1 MYRFFNNHINKI
13 FKRKI
18 TNISYGYLN
27 LSIHDKIIHYFEN
40 LKKNIIYI
48 NDSKNCKEYIN
59 EIKKNLNEKYNFIGL
74 DVEGYKIGK
83 HGIISIIQICTENI
97 YIFDLYKCDNTYL
110 FIMYL
115 KEILENE
122 KIIKITHDC
131 REDCSIL
138 YNQYNINLNNV
149 FDTQVAYNLFLKKKK
164 KDLYQISYDDLLFK
178 CLLLNNNHKI
188 YFHKIISLDP
198 KVYLKR
204 PISKELIQ
212 YAIQDVLY
220 LKPLMLILID
230 KLNNIDEKKNI
241 LLDLNEEK
249 KKVYNLDLHKIDLI
263 NYVIDNSQKYIN
275 YQFLNSHIK
284 NEKKLQK
291 GMIIEGMIVS
301 CSNLKIYVKLNLS
314 KKGVITNYLN
324 HKYEIGDIVKCI
336 ILGFSGNN
344 YINLGFSQ
352 SSNDKLND
360 LKIIKNK

>member
-1 MYRFFNNHINKI
+1 MFRYFNINKI
-13 FKRKI
+13 FKREI
-18 TNISYGYLN
+18 NNISYGYLSLPIN
-27 LSIHDKIIHYFEN
+27 SKIAHYFEN

-48 NDSKNCKEYIN
+48 NDSKNCREHIN
-59 EIKKNLNEKYNFIGL
+59 EIRKNLNEKINFIGL

-83 HGIISIIQICTENI
+83 NGIVSIIQICTEDI
-97 YIFDLYKCDNTYL
+97 YIFDLYRCDNTYL

-115 KEILENE
+115 KELLENE

-138 YNQYNINLNNV
+138 YNQYNINLNNI

-164 KDLYQISYDDLLFK
+164 KELYQISYDDLLFK
-178 CLLLNNNHKI
+178 CLLLNNNQKI
-188 YFHKIISLDP
+188 YFHKIISLD
-198 KVYLKR
+198 KKIYLKR

-220 LKPLMLILID
+220 LKSLMLILID
-230 KLNNIDEKKNI
+230 KLSNIDEKNNTFS
-241 LLDLNEEK
+241 DLNTEK
-249 KKVYNLDLHKIDLI
+249 KNVNNLDTHKIDLI
-263 NYVIDNSQKYIN
+263 KYVIKNSQKYIN

-291 GMIIEGMIVS
+291 GMLIDGMIVS
-301 CSNLKIYVKLNLS
+301 CNNLKIYVKLNLS
-314 KKGVITNYLN
+314 KNGVITNYLN

-344 YINLGFSQ
+344 YINLGFSNP
-352 SSNDKLND
+352 SIDKINE
-360 LKIIKNK
+360 